1 MASGHVLS
9 SSALSAKQGEGY
21 TRHAKRQRHGI
32 KDKAQMD
39 RYTLYGR
46 KPWIC
51 IGMLNKE
58 LKQKCV
64 LIGTKYLSYL
74 INLVLALVLAG
85 GIYFWVRSLVFMA
98 R

>member
-1 MASGHVLS
+1 
-9 SSALSAKQGEGY
+9 
-21 TRHAKRQRHGI
+21 
-32 KDKAQMD
+32 
-39 RYTLYGR
+39 
-46 KPWIC
+46 
-51 IGMLNKE
+51 MLNKE